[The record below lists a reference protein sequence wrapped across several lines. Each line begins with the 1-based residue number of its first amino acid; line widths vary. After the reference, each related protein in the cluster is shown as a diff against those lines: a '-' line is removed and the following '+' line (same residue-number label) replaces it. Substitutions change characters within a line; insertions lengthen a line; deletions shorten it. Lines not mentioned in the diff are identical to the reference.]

1 MLPAMTESPIGIH
14 AARSKRS
21 LFATAIAISL
31 AACAAKAPQE
41 TARASQAPHPLMAA
55 SEGVERI
62 LTLSHPGGSG
72 HFGVDVLARPR
83 LDEATGEMRNDWLF
97 AMAAGPICYA
107 ALVDDEWNVRSEAS
121 WTVTGKSV
129 PWSDVKLYRH
139 VDAQGRARD
148 FVYYCSRGTPL
159 LEITEV
165 TDFPQIRTTTMQI
178 DPGLPV
184 TVFGAHTLQVHAGR
198 GVLVLNGVH
207 VEAEPSP
214 PPLTHAAAPALFYD
228 IATDPLQPKLLSMFV
243 GPDAGD
249 QTLFDSQFLVLDGK
263 DIWAPT
269 IAQPLRGA
277 QSYFAFYAFDDASKM
292 DRASRIAF
300 YAKPASG
307 SFHNVVQLLPTPDGR
322 QRLAAGFEAW
332 AFGAKDG
339 QPVSKCGILDFTDM
353 WKGEMPTHK
362 AWLFDD
368 HNLLHATHNPAFR
381 MTEHKSHTYD
391 VVPLAHFTGGYYVY
405 ECDEDQGSVKRLAH
419 VPVASERTGAG
430 AGRRHPRMTVG
441 EWLRCYNGAW
451 DVVAT
456 PIGDLCS
463 STDREAS
470 FLIEP
475 TWGFLR
481 QFGTHIARNGDF
493 PRIHLR
499 TGVPTRGEPMR
510 VAVTGVRSGDSVR
523 LIVASRAREK
533 PVTDPQF
540 GASWIDDESRIF
552 DLAAVADGETVEFTL
567 AHTPACAQAFM
578 VAFVEDPKGGKSI
591 AKSPTTTVRIRPAK

>member
-1 MLPAMTESPIGIH
+1 M
-14 AARSKRS
+14 
-21 LFATAIAISL
+21 
-31 AACAAKAPQE
+31 AK
-41 TARASQAPHPLMAA
+41 

-62 LTLSHPGGSG
+62 LTLSHPSGSG

-83 LDEATGEMRNDWLF
+83 MDPATGEMRNDWLF

-107 ALVDDEWNVRSEAS
+107 VLLDDEWNVRSEAS
-121 WTVTGKSV
+121 WPVTGKSV

-139 VDAQGRARD
+139 VDAQGRTRD
-148 FVYYCSRGTPL
+148 FVYYCSRGTPQ

-165 TDFPQIRTTTMQI
+165 TDFPQVRTTTMQI

-184 TVFGAHTLQVHAGR
+184 NVFGAHTLQVHARR

-207 VEAEPSP
+207 VEADPMP
-214 PPLTHAAAPALFYD
+214 APLSTACAPALFYD
-228 IATDPLQPKLLSMFV
+228 IATDPLQPARLSMFV

-249 QTLFDSQFLVLDGK
+249 QTLFDSQFLELDGK

-269 IAQPLRGA
+269 IAQPLRGP
-277 QSYFAFYAFDDASKM
+277 QSYFAFYAFDDAKKM

-300 YAKPASG
+300 YATPATG

-332 AFGAKDG
+332 AFAAKPG
-339 QPVSKCGILDFTDM
+339 QPISKCGILDFTDL
-353 WKGEMPTHK
+353 WKGEMPKHM

-368 HNLLHATHNPAFR
+368 HNLIHSTHNPAFR
-381 MTEHKSHTYD
+381 MAEHKSHTYD
-391 VVPLAHFTGGYYVY
+391 VVPIAHFTGGYYVY

-419 VPVASERTGAG
+419 VPVAVENTGAG
-430 AGRRHPRMTVG
+430 AGRRHPRMSVG

-475 TWGFLR
+475 TWGFVR
-481 QFGTHIARNGDF
+481 QFGTHIARDGDH

-523 LIVASRAREK
+523 LVVASRARE
-533 PVTDPQF
+533 TANADPQL
-540 GASWIDDESRIF
+540 GASWIDDDARLF
-552 DLAAVADGETVEFTL
+552 DLAAVANGDSVEFSL
-567 AHTPACAQAFM
+567 PNTPACSQLFL
-578 VAFVEDPKGGKSI
+578 VAFVEDPRGGKCV
-591 AKSPTTTVRIRPAK
+591 AKSPTATVHIRTAK

>member
-1 MLPAMTESPIGIH
+1 MLPPMNGSRL
-14 AARSKRS
+14 AAHS
-21 LFATAIAISL
+21 SL
-31 AACAAKAPQE
+31 ALLGSASLLWISVCLGCAAQRPDATQQE
-41 TARASQAPHPLMAA
+41 PVVQHPLMAA
-55 SEGVERI
+55 SQGVERI
-62 LTLSHPGGSG
+62 LTLKHQDGSG
-72 HFGVDVLARPR
+72 NFGVDVLRRPR
-83 LDEATGEMRNDWLF
+83 LDEATGEMRDDWLF
-97 AMAAGPICYA
+97 AMAAGPICYSV
-107 ALVDDEWNVRSEAS
+107 LVDDAWNVLAEAS
-121 WTVTGKSV
+121 WPVTGKSV
-129 PWSDVKLYRH
+129 PWSDVKLWRH
-139 VDAQGRARD
+139 RDAAGKERD

-165 TDFPQIRTTTMQI
+165 TDFPVVHTTTMPI

-184 TVFGAHTLQVHAGR
+184 TVFGAHTLQIHAER

-228 IATDPLQPKLLSMFV
+228 LTKDPLKPERLSMFV

-249 QTLFDSQFLVLDGK
+249 QTLFDSQFLKLDGK

-277 QSYFAFYAFDDASKM
+277 QSYFAFYEFEDAAKM
-292 DRASRIAF
+292 DRASRITF
-300 YAKPASG
+300 YAAPATG

-332 AFGAKDG
+332 AFASKPG
-339 QPVSKCGILDFTDM
+339 QAISKCGILDFTDM
-353 WKGEMPTHK
+353 WKGEMPKHK

-368 HNLLHATHNPAFR
+368 HNLTHSTHNPAFR
-381 MTEHKSHTYD
+381 MAEHKSHTYD
-391 VVPLAHFTGGYYVY
+391 AIPIAHFTGGYYVY
-405 ECDEDQGSVKRLAH
+405 ECDEDQSSVKRLAH
-419 VPVASERTGAG
+419 VPVASERTGEG
-430 AGRRHPRMTVG
+430 PGKRHPRMAIG

-470 FLIEP
+470 YLIEP
-475 TWGFLR
+475 TWGFIR
-481 QFGTHIARNGDF
+481 QFGTHIARDGIT

-510 VAVTGVRSGDSVR
+510 IAVTGVKPGDSVR
-523 LIVASRAREK
+523 LLVAAKSNDK
-533 PVTDPQF
+533 PRIDAEL
-540 GASWIDDESRIF
+540 GAVWIDEESRVA
-552 DLAAVADGETVEFTL
+552 DLAATANGDSIEFEL
-567 AHTPACAQAFM
+567 AHTPACAQVWM
-578 VAFVEDPKGGKSI
+578 VAVVENKNGGRAL
-591 AKSPTTTVRIRPAK
+591 AKSPTATVRIRAAK